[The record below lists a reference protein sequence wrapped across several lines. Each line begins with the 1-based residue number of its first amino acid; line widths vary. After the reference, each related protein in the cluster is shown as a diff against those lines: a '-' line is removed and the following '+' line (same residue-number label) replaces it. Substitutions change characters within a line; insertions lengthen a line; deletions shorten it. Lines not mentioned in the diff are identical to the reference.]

1 MAAEPSRVL
10 GKFYPSIILKNKTVA
25 IEDYTILR
33 TPSDPHGT

>member
-25 IEDYTILR
+25 IEDLKLR